1 LCSNLTFKQN
11 QAERDRRRR
20 EYVESEAARL
30 AGEFRVAGT
39 GGGGGGK
46 KGGVGSGR
54 RMTPSPT
61 GGMGD
66 DNDQEQD
73 NDHLQSSPGATKRY
87 FEVNLLEN

>member
-1 LCSNLTFKQN
+1 
-11 QAERDRRRR
+11 
-20 EYVESEAARL
+20 
-30 AGEFRVAGT
+30 
-39 GGGGGGK
+39 
-46 KGGVGSGR
+46 
-54 RMTPSPT
+54 MTPSPT